1 MINYKKGGKLMKLT
15 TLLIISLGVFL
26 VGCADKDEK
35 AEQQSVSDS
44 SVALTA
50 TAKVMSSDNK
60 SLGEAKFEEQA
71 DGVKVTVTVSGLPAG
86 KHGMHIHEVGKCEG
100 PEFGTAGGHFNPTQK
115 EHGKDNPH
123 GHHLGDLPNL
133 EVAEDGTAT
142 MSVLA
147 EGVTLQKDAEH
158 SLMDGEGTA
167 LVIHENEDD
176 HITDPTG
183 ESGGRIACGVIQS

>member
-1 MINYKKGGKLMKLT
+1 MKLT
-15 TLLIISLGVFL
+15 TLFIISLGVFL

-86 KHGMHIHEVGKCEG
+86 KHGMHIHEVGKCER
-100 PEFGTAGGHFNPTQK
+100 AGFRYCRRAFQSN
-115 EHGKDNPH
+115 
-123 GHHLGDLPNL
+123 
-133 EVAEDGTAT
+133 AERAWQG
-142 MSVLA
+142 
-147 EGVTLQKDAEH
+147 
-158 SLMDGEGTA
+158 
-167 LVIHENEDD
+167 
-176 HITDPTG
+176 
-183 ESGGRIACGVIQS
+183 

>member
-1 MINYKKGGKLMKLT
+1 MKLT

>member
-1 MINYKKGGKLMKLT
+1 MKLT

-26 VGCADKDEK
+26 VGCGDKDEK

-50 TAKVMSSDNK
+50 TAKVMSSNNE
-60 SLGEAKFEEQA
+60 SLGEAIFEEQA

-100 PEFGTAGGHFNPTQK
+100 PDFGTAGGHFNPTQK

-176 HITDPTG
+176 HLLVNRAEELHVVLFNHSREEGWDKTKI
-183 ESGGRIACGVIQS
+183 I